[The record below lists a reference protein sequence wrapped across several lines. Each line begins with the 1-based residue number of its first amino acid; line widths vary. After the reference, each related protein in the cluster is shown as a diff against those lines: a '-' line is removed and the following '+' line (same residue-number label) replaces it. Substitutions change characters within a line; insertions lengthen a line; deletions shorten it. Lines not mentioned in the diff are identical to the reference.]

1 MLFTIAFVG
10 LLILAVVLLFA
21 YQKVYNP
28 GKLCSV
34 CYRVVP
40 ELVFVEATDEE
51 DGMSDYYVKC
61 PFCDSDIDWK
71 N

>member
-1 MLFTIAFVG
+1 MLFTIALVG
-10 LLILAVVLLFA
+10 LLILAVLLLFA

-51 DGMSDYYVKC
+51 GVESDYYVKC
-61 PFCDSDIDWK
+61 PFCDSDIDWE

>member
-1 MLFTIAFVG
+1 MLFTLALIG
-10 LLILAVVLLFA
+10 LLTLAVVLLFA
-21 YQKVYNP
+21 YQKIYNP

-51 DGMSDYYVKC
+51 GAGSDYYVKC

>member
-1 MLFTIAFVG
+1 MLFTIALVG

-21 YQKVYNP
+21 YQKIYNP

-40 ELVFVEATDEE
+40 ELVFVETTDEE
-51 DGMSDYYVKC
+51 GAGSDYYVKC

>member
-1 MLFTIAFVG
+1 MLFTIG
-10 LLILAVVLLFA
+10 LVVLLVISVTLLFA

-40 ELVFVEATDEE
+40 ELIFVEGTDEE
-51 DGMSDYYVKC
+51 DGVPDYYVKC
-61 PFCDSDIDWK
+61 PFCDSDIDWE

>member
-1 MLFTIAFVG
+1 
-10 LLILAVVLLFA
+10 VLLFA
-21 YQKVYNP
+21 YQKIYNP

-40 ELVFVEATDEE
+40 ELVFVEATDDE
-51 DGMSDYYVKC
+51 GAGSDYYVKC
-61 PFCDSDIDWK
+61 PFCDSDIGWK

>member
-1 MLFTIAFVG
+1 MLFTLALIG
-10 LLILAVVLLFA
+10 LLFLAVVLLFA
-21 YQKVYNP
+21 YQKIYNP

-51 DGMSDYYVKC
+51 GDMSDYYVKC

>member
-1 MLFTIAFVG
+1 MLFTIALVG

-21 YQKVYNP
+21 YQKIYNP

-51 DGMSDYYVKC
+51 DVVSDYYVKC

>member
-1 MLFTIAFVG
+1 MLFTIALVG
-10 LLILAVVLLFA
+10 LLLLAVVLLFA

-51 DGMSDYYVKC
+51 GVESDYYVKC
-61 PFCDSDIDWK
+61 PFCDSDIDW
-71 N
+71 

>member
-1 MLFTIAFVG
+1 MLFTIG
-10 LLILAVVLLFA
+10 LVVFLILVVVLLFA

-51 DGMSDYYVKC
+51 DGVSDYYVKC

>member
-1 MLFTIAFVG
+1 MLFTIALVA
-10 LLILAVVLLFA
+10 ILVIAVALLFA
-21 YQKVYNP
+21 YQKIYNP

-40 ELVFVEATDEE
+40 EQALQ
-51 DGMSDYYVKC
+51 C
-61 PFCDSDIDWK
+61 PFCDSDIDWE

>member
-1 MLFTIAFVG
+1 MLITIALVC

-28 GKLCSV
+28 GKRCSV

-40 ELVFVEATDEE
+40 EQAPQ
-51 DGMSDYYVKC
+51 C
-61 PFCDSDIDWK
+61 PFCDSDIDWE

>member
-1 MLFTIAFVG
+1 MLFTIALVG

-21 YQKVYNP
+21 YQKIYNP

-51 DGMSDYYVKC
+51 GGVSDYYVKC

>member
-1 MLFTIAFVG
+1 MIFTIVLLLVLIIAVIVLFT
-10 LLILAVVLLFA
+10 
-21 YQKVYNP
+21 YQKIYNP

-40 ELVFVEATDEE
+40 EMVFVEETDEE
-51 DGMSDYYVKC
+51 EVELDYYAKC
-61 PFCDSDIDWK
+61 PFCDSEL

>member
-1 MLFTIAFVG
+1 MLFTIALVA
-10 LLILAVVLLFA
+10 LLVLAVVLLFA
-21 YQKVYNP
+21 YQKIYNP

-40 ELVFVEATDEE
+40 ELIFVETTDEE
-51 DGMSDYYVKC
+51 DGVSDYYVKC

>member
-1 MLFTIAFVG
+1 MLFTIG
-10 LLILAVVLLFA
+10 LVALLVLVVVLLFA
-21 YQKVYNP
+21 YQKIFNP

-40 ELVFVEATDEE
+40 EQAPQ
-51 DGMSDYYVKC
+51 C
-61 PFCDSDIDWK
+61 PFCDSDIDWE